1 MTIRKKIVLY
11 FSSILLVLVGI
22 TFVFIYM
29 LFAEYREEEF
39 QQRQKEKIVT
49 TLKFLNDVEEM
60 NESIAQAMDKI
71 TIHDFYDEKLLIYNQ
86 KKELIHASIDD
97 LPIAISNNILNKL
110 SKQTE
115 WIETKEGSYDVIGV
129 YVESRNGVFYG
140 ISKAYDEFGF
150 TKLRFLGWL
159 LVLIYVGIA
168 LVVFLIANY
177 ISQKI
182 AKPITDI
189 TRKIQNY
196 DFDKETEPLN
206 LEGVDEDEIKTLA
219 LRFNELMQRTRES
232 FVFQK
237 HAIQHISH
245 ELKTPISVLV
255 SNLEKLEESSDLP
268 EIKEGLYR
276 QKVGTKSLADIIN
289 TLLEISKIEARPKI
303 VKDDVRIDEVVFDVI
318 NELEAIYPDFF
329 FKIDFNIENP
339 SEKELKVEGNRQLLR
354 SAFMNLLLNSIVYNS
369 ENYTDIIFT
378 ISPET
383 LSVKIINSGAIL
395 NKKEQSYL
403 FDHYFRGDNS
413 KGKSGF
419 GLGLVLVKKIVTIHE
434 GKIDYSSCDDKNAF
448 TIKLPTS

>member
-369 ENYTDIIFT
+369 ENFTDIIFT
-378 ISPET
+378 ITPKS
-383 LSVKIINSGAIL
+383 LSVKIINSGEIL

-419 GLGLVLVKKIVTIHE
+419 GLGLVLVQKIVTIHE

>member
-86 KKELIHASIDD
+86 NKELIHASIDD

-196 DFDKETEPLN
+196 DFDKETELLN

-339 SEKELKVEGNRQLLR
+339 SEKELRVKGNKQLLR

-403 FDHYFRGDNS
+403 FDHYFRGVNS

-419 GLGLVLVKKIVTIHE
+419 GLGLVLVQKIVTIHE
-434 GKIDYSSCDDKNAF
+434 GKIEYSSLDNKNIF
-448 TIKLPTS
+448 EIEFSTS

>member
-369 ENYTDIIFT
+369 ENFTDIIFT
-378 ISPET
+378 ITPKS

>member
-86 KKELIHASIDD
+86 NKELIHASIDD

-159 LVLIYVGIA
+159 LVLIYIGIA

-255 SNLEKLEESSDLP
+255 SNLEKLEESSDLT

-339 SEKELKVEGNRQLLR
+339 SEKELRVKGNKQLLR

-383 LSVKIINSGAIL
+383 LSVKITNSGAIL

-403 FDHYFRGDNS
+403 FDHYFRGVNS

-419 GLGLVLVKKIVTIHE
+419 GLGLVLVQKIVTIHE
-434 GKIDYSSCDDKNAF
+434 GKIEYSSLDNKNIF
-448 TIKLPTS
+448 EIEFSTS

>member
-419 GLGLVLVKKIVTIHE
+419 GLGLVLVQKIVTIHE